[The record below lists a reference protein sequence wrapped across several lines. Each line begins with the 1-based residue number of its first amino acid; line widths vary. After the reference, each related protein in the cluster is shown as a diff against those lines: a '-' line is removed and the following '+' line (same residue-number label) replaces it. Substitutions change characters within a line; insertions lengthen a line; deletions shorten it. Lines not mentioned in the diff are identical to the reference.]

1 MLLQPFLENAV
12 HHGMR
17 NKQGDGHIELS
28 FQEQG
33 LDQLLVRISDN
44 GPGLEQ
50 SKALRR
56 PEHRST
62 ALKVIQERL
71 ELVSSTANQQAPY
84 QVSNRLED
92 GKVVGVEVQVC
103 LPVF

>member
-17 NKQGDGHIELS
+17 TKQGDGLIELS

-33 LDQLLVRISDN
+33 LDQLLVRITDN

-50 SKALRR
+50 SKAVRR

-71 ELVSSTANQQAPY
+71 ELVANGTQQMPY
-84 QVSNRLED
+84 QVSNRLHD

-103 LPVF
+103 VPIF